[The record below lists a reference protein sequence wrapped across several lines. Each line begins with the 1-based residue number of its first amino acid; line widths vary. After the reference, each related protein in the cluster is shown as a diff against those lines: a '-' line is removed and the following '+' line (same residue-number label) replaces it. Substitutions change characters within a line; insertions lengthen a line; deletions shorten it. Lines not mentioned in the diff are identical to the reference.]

1 MNMEEY
7 CGEVVG
13 KETINYDD
21 LHSTALTFL
30 KQLNLPT
37 MHPGC
42 SNGSTAMVMP
52 EIIPSPNDNT
62 NSNIMSSIITFAW
75 QAFPALLAMSELWL
89 RLFAFVIAPLSIAYL
104 SSDLLL
110 TTTTTTTTT
119 NDNTQQKIKP
129 TITSHRM
136 TLGMIIL
143 GMASAIVILTDSQY
157 VLTYGRFY
165 GAGLFLFLSVLAIM
179 NARRMKQKKAQNY
192 QMKVYVFMVLSVLLT
207 VHLFLHSESTVTEDD
222 IYGHPGIDIP
232 TIQEGTYVS
241 KDNALMSKVASIW
254 PQKTRVYTHQ
264 ETPYLPTGD
273 AKTGIPFLINPM
285 PPNIQFYR
293 VWVSIPKEPE
303 AVALEI
309 AFPPSGIHSKDKTV
323 YLILHGLNG
332 GTQEAYVRDFVQRR
346 TNEGHTCIIMI
357 ARGLMDT
364 PIVGW
369 NVFKGSRITDVDASA
384 RAIRKALSRRQ
395 SLAGVGYSMGAIILS
410 NYVARSGKKCQ
421 LDMAMAV
428 SGGLDMREQLNFDRS
443 KRLWQPMLAKE
454 LRDKFIIGKLDPLY
468 RHRLS
473 AEQYLHL
480 MRASSIHE
488 IDKHAVVTYNGYDD
502 LLDYY
507 TDMSAM
513 RDTTLFQRNN
523 NNNSDKV
530 GRIANVSIPFC
541 VLHALD
547 DPLVTWRTMGHDPES
562 LVNTGS
568 GYLMMVLTKTGGH
581 VGWPLGTFHLTNL
594 YIT

>member
-1 MNMEEY
+1 MEEY
-7 CGEVVG
+7 CGEVLG
-13 KETINYDD
+13 KETIHYDE

-37 MHPGC
+37 IHPGC
-42 SNGSTAMVMP
+42 SNGSIMVMP
-52 EIIPSPNDNT
+52 EVIPYPNNY
-62 NSNIMSSIITFAW
+62 NNVISNIITFAW

-104 SSDLLL
+104 SSNLLL
-110 TTTTTTTTT
+110 TTTS
-119 NDNTQQKIKP
+119 NRMTQTKIKP
-129 TITSHRM
+129 TTKSHGIT
-136 TLGMIIL
+136 LAMIIL

-165 GAGLFLFLSVLAIM
+165 GAGLFLLLSSFGIM
-179 NARRMKQKKAQNY
+179 NASRMKQQQQHHQTN
-192 QMKVYVFMVLSVLLT
+192 VYFCIVLSVILT
-207 VHLFLHSESTVTEDD
+207 IYLFLHSDSTVTEDN

-241 KDNALMSKVASIW
+241 KKNALMSKVVSIW
-254 PQKTRVYTHQ
+254 PQQTRVYTNQ

-273 AKTGIPFLINPM
+273 AKTGIPFLVNPM
-285 PPNIQFYR
+285 PQNLQFHR

-384 RAIRKALSRRQ
+384 RAIRKALNRHQ

-488 IDKHAVVTYNGYDD
+488 IDKHAVVAYNGYDD
-502 LLDYY
+502 LLHYY

-513 RDTTLFQRNN
+513 GDTTQFQRKKNN
-523 NNNSDKV
+523 NNNENNNTDNV
-530 GRIANVSIPFC
+530 GRIANVAIPFC

-568 GYLMMVLTKTGGH
+568 GYLMMVLTKAGGH
-581 VGWPLGTFHLTNL
+581 VGWPLGTYAYTHIRLC
-594 YIT
+594 I